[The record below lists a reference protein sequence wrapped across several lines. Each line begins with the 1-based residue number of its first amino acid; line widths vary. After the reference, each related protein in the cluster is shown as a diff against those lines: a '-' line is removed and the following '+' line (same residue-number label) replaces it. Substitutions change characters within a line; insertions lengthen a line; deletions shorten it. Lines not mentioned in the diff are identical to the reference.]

1 MAANP
6 WWVIAFTSYGSAP
19 TYEYFQG
26 TQAQAEAKANFA
38 VKVSDEN
45 NLSGPYPSKAAAENA
60 VKGKKVNVPNNDAN
74 TSPSQILSGLD
85 AIGAFFNNLG
95 LASTWIRVA
104 KVVIGGTLVV
114 IGIAHMTGASNAIAD
129 TARKVPLPI

>member
-1 MAANP
+1 MAATS

-114 IGIAHMTGASNAIAD
+114 IGIAHMTGASNAIAS